1 MFCRILGYVKM
12 FHRTSIEN
20 FRQNCDAVQLN
31 CASEQLAT
39 RTWRMRGMP
48 DMHTPVQVNDVGRLA
63 GLLVYPGS
71 LLEIT
76 FDQLRS
82 LLIVHET
89 GSALAAARALGRE
102 QSSVQKQLD
111 TLNRSFQE
119 MCGELLVV
127 KQGRGQ
133 PFLFTPTGIAVVERA
148 RTLLSGWQAEVSDA
162 RRRTGQTLAVG
173 TTEFTLNFLGRAWE
187 RVAEEFQSR
196 EIELKVLH
204 VRTKDSF
211 TRLDAREI
219 DMLCGGFAAAAG
231 ERDVDEAYEFL
242 EWHREGLTLL
252 TNLPKRELP
261 MPSVSVDR
269 LPSTPLII
277 PAGGVIAEFLRC
289 WYGPNF
295 NTRLTIAATI
305 DDIYY
310 GLALLRSRMAYGCM
324 IVSQTIGQAVVE
336 GRLPGDPSLRLVN
349 LADDFDPVLELVTGV
364 FARKGERRQFAS
376 SHPLNLLWQ
385 AFGTEARL
393 RPANKL

>member
-1 MFCRILGYVKM
+1 
-12 FHRTSIEN
+12 
-20 FRQNCDAVQLN
+20 
-31 CASEQLAT
+31 
-39 RTWRMRGMP
+39 MP
-48 DMHTPVQVNDVGRLA
+48 DTRSTVQVSDADRLA
-63 GLLVYPGS
+63 GLVAYPAA
-71 LLEIT
+71 LLEVT

-102 QSSVQKQLD
+102 QSSVQKQID

-133 PFLFTPTGIAVVERA
+133 PFLFTPTGTAVVERA
-148 RTLLSGWQAEVSDA
+148 RTLLNGWQGEVSNA
-162 RRRTGQTLAVG
+162 RRKTGQTLAVG

-211 TRLDAREI
+211 TRLDAQEI
-219 DMLCGGFAAAAG
+219 DLLCGGFAASVGVREA
-231 ERDVDEAYEFL
+231 DETYEFL
-242 EWHREGLTLL
+242 EWHREGLALL

-261 MPSVSVDR
+261 MPAIGVDR
-269 LPSTPLII
+269 LASTPLII
-277 PAGGVIAEFLRC
+277 PTGGVIADFLRC

-324 IVSQTIGQAVVE
+324 IVSQAIGEAVVE
-336 GRLPGDPSLRLVN
+336 GRLPGDPSMRLVD
-349 LADDFDPVLELVTGV
+349 LADDFDPMLELVTGV

-385 AFGTEARL
+385 AFGTEAASGPRTSF
-393 RPANKL
+393 